1 MWDQWKILLPIAVS
15 FGLVFLTA
23 WVNIAIRF
31 APDAIEAKREVK
43 RIFGVV
49 LFGILIVEFLG
60 IIIWQAVWPFQ
71 KNTPAWIFLIG
82 FAFLMLMHLFTLI
95 LIAKFVDVVL
105 GKSGLS
111 GTLREHLSLT
121 SQIPQMIDEKIAQA
135 LGNRR

>member
-15 FGLVFLTA
+15 SGLVFLTV

-60 IIIWQAVWPFQ
+60 IIIWQAVWPIQ

-111 GTLREHLSLT
+111 GTLREPLSLT